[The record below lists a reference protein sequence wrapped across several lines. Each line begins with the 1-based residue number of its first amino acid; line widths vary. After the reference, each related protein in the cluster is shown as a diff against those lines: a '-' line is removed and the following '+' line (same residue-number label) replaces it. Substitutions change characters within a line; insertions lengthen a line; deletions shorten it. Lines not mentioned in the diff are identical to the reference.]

1 VDGIVVDGR
10 SAIDESMV
18 TGESM
23 SVTRSVDDKV
33 NGGTLNQSGA
43 LIIRAEKVGRDTIL
57 SRIVQMVADAQ
68 RSRAPIQRMAD
79 QVSGWFVPLVIVIA
93 FVTFVAWAM
102 FGPVPRM
109 TYGLIA
115 TGDNRTTALAI
126 ARRLGI
132 DEVEADVLPDKKS
145 AVVSR
150 LKSKG
155 RVVAMAGDGVND
167 ARRWLLRMWASP
179 WGQAR
184 MSPWK
189 AQALRS

>member
-1 VDGIVVDGR
+1 
-10 SAIDESMV
+10 
-18 TGESM
+18 
-23 SVTRSVDDKV
+23 
-33 NGGTLNQSGA
+33 
-43 LIIRAEKVGRDTIL
+43 
-57 SRIVQMVADAQ
+57 
-68 RSRAPIQRMAD
+68 
-79 QVSGWFVPLVIVIA
+79 VIVIA

-132 DEVEADVLPDKKS
+132 DEVEANVLPDKKS

-179 WGQAR
+179 WGQER